1 MMGERILD
9 NLPIRKD
16 EEGAQILQVLPTQN
30 IQETKTILGPVLD
43 LSQDNKLTACLPAV
57 TCNPW
62 EVELG
67 KTTPDPEILKILGVS
82 ALRPTQ
88 SIKIG
93 MRPPTTEIL
102 EQIGPIAG
110 NIRSTTPH
118 RRMKGPGIN
127 TETTVAASDSMGEV
141 QTLAGITPPHLKNL
155 GEEVTQTEIK
165 ILTGPGLLMTL
176 QAETIQAETTLQDT
190 QVATHTGE
198 DLQEGDL
205 PEGDPPVAIHTGEGH
220 QEAALMGAD
229 PQEADPLD
237 EIPTGEDLPGN
248 HRTDLPDLR
257 VDHLDLLDHQVP
269 QDHTTPGI
277 GTEENRAK
285 TMGTDALNTK
295 AEEDPQAIP
304 TITLRNT

>member
-1 MMGERILD
+1 MMEERILD
-9 NLPIRKD
+9 NPIRKD
-16 EEGAQILQVLPTQN
+16 EEGAQILQVRPTQN

-43 LSQDNKLTACLPAV
+43 LNQDNKLTACLPAV

-62 EVELG
+62 EVEPG
-67 KTTPDPEILKILGVS
+67 ETTPDLEILKTLGVS
-82 ALRPTQ
+82 ALRPIQ

-93 MRPPTTEIL
+93 MSPPTTEIL
-102 EQIGPIAG
+102 AQVGPIAG
-110 NIRSTTPH
+110 NILSATPH

-127 TETTVAASDSMGEV
+127 TETTVETSDSMGGA
-141 QTLAGITPPHLKNL
+141 QTLAGTTPPHLKNL
-155 GEEVTQTEIK
+155 EEEVTQTGIK
-165 ILTGPGLLMTL
+165 IQTGHGPLMTL
-176 QAETIQAETTLQDT
+176 QEETIQAEMTLQDT
-190 QVATHTGE
+190 QDATHTGE
-198 DLQEGDL
+198 DHQEGDL
-205 PEGDPPVAIHTGEGH
+205 PEGDPPVAIHMGEGH

-237 EIPTGEDLPGN
+237 EIPTGENHPDN

-269 QDHTTPGI
+269 QDHMTPGI

-295 AEEDPQAIP
+295 AEEDLQATP